1 VRKAIGL
8 LLLFGSARIFADT
21 VTVVGPATPPNVGD
35 TFEVD
40 ITSDLYAF
48 QMDLTFDPTLL
59 SAVSVT
65 EGPFLPS
72 GGSTFFVPG
81 TIDNVGGSVTAT
93 ADSLVGPIPGVT
105 GNGVLL
111 QFQFTAIAPGASAL
125 NIANPFLLDSG
136 LNDITANSTFQNGS
150 VTISPASSSAAPEP
164 GYLALCAGL
173 LLLIVFRKVY
183 VAWRLAYSHICQ
195 DSVTGRA

>member
-21 VTVVGPATPPNVGD
+21 VAVVGPATPPGIGT
-35 TFEVD
+35 TFTVD
-40 ITSDLYAF
+40 VDATGVTDLYAF

-72 GGSTFFVPG
+72 GGTTFFLPG

-93 ADSLVGPIPGVT
+93 ADSLLGPIPGVS
-105 GNGVLL
+105 GNGTLL
-111 QFQFTAIAPGASAL
+111 QFEFTALTPGTSAVD
-125 NIANPFLLDSG
+125 IANSFLLDSS
-136 LNDITANSTFQNGS
+136 LNDITANSSFDNGS
-150 VTISPASSSAAPEP
+150 VTIAATPEP
-164 GYLALCAGL
+164 RYMPLCAII
-173 LLLIVFRKVY
+173 LLILGACRVRRTRRRH
-183 VAWRLAYSHICQ
+183 AAGQ
-195 DSVTGRA
+195 E